1 MIQIVFSQLCLY
13 INNSYEMWNGMIHSI
28 FISDLTLQILERFA
42 KSCSSVQV
50 LILLTMSKQKQI
62 TGQKRSAPP
71 ATDYVAGQ
79 EPQHFG
85 NKILSGEEIDRCQK
99 LLAISCAQDE
109 LSTRKGAGNKKF
121 TYMEA
126 WKVIDIANNIFG
138 YNGWSSQGT
147 DTIIPCSFR
156 SLFLPF
162 LVLSVP
168 ILFIFHNHYSSE
180 LT

>member
-1 MIQIVFSQLCLY
+1 
-13 INNSYEMWNGMIHSI
+13 
-28 FISDLTLQILERFA
+28 
-42 KSCSSVQV
+42 
-50 LILLTMSKQKQI
+50 MSKQKQI

-121 TYMEA
+121 TYMEGWRVLEA
-126 WKVIDIANNIFG
+126 ANKIFG
-138 YNGWSSQGT
+138 YNGWSSQILNMIVERHKEG
-147 DTIIPCSFR
+147 SKFYVKVNARNLR
-156 SLFLPF
+156 SKNF
-162 LVLSVP
+162 
-168 ILFIFHNHYSSE
+168 ILYDGGKRACQFHNSI
-180 LT
+180 

>member
-1 MIQIVFSQLCLY
+1 MIKSCL
-13 INNSYEMWNGMIHSI
+13 GMITRFSLH
-28 FISDLTLQILERFA
+28 LTLQILVPNH
-42 KSCSSVQV
+42 SCRSSK
-50 LILLTMSKQKQI
+50 LLTMSKQKQI

-85 NKILSGEEIDRCQK
+85 DKILSGEEIDRCQK

-168 ILFIFHNHYSSE
+168 ILFSFHNHYSSE

>member
-1 MIQIVFSQLCLY
+1 MSC
-13 INNSYEMWNGMIHSI
+13 GMIHSI

-42 KSCSSVQV
+42 KSCSSI

-168 ILFIFHNHYSSE
+168 ILFSFHNHYSSE